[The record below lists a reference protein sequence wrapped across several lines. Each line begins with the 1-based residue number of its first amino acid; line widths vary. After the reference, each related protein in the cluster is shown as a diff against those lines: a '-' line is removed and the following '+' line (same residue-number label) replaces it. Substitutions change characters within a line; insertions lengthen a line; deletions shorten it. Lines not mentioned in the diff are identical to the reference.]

1 MLSYKLIPYLILLA
15 CRIMYLAY
23 MLLTVLVQSALANKQ
38 IKIWLLNKLFF
49 LFRYGFVS
57 FLDNVDVQ
65 KIVEV
70 SSLSEEV
77 NI

>member
-1 MLSYKLIPYLILLA
+1 
-15 CRIMYLAY
+15 
-23 MLLTVLVQSALANKQ
+23 MLLTGLVQNNLANKSV
-38 IKIWLLNKLFF
+38 WLLNNLFF

-70 SSLSEEV
+70 SSLSKLSEKVDMWRLETMFRETQV
-77 NI
+77 VYCEK